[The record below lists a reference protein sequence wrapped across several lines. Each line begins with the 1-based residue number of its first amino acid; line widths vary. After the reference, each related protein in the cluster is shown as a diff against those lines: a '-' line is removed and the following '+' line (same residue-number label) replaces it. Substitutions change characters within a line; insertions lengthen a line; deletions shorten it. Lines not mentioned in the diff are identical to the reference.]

1 MGKKKHKA
9 TNMVVTSNFLQSRTK
24 FLRENNWPK
33 SKWIFFCE
41 EMMRLGFSVE
51 LYEARQTKSK
61 YCTVRHPDHRSKAY
75 KVRFSDHKPIYQREM
90 AGDCDFFV
98 GHTHTGIRT
107 TQDAI
112 NAVCNH
118 FGIQRVSGIENRP
131 VSTGLLVD
139 FL

>member
-1 MGKKKHKA
+1 
-9 TNMVVTSNFLQSRTK
+9 
-24 FLRENNWPK
+24 
-33 SKWIFFCE
+33 
-41 EMMRLGFSVE
+41 MRLGFSVE

-61 YCTVRHPDHRSKAY
+61 YCTVKLDGKSF

-90 AGDCDFFV
+90 KGDCDFFV

-112 NAVCNH
+112 NAVCAY
-118 FGIQRVSGIENRP
+118 FGVQRISGIENRK
-131 VSTGLLVD
+131 VSTGFITD